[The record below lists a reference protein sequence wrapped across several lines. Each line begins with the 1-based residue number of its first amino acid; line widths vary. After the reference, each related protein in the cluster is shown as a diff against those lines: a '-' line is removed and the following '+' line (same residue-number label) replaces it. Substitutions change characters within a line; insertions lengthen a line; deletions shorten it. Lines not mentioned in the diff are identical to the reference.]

1 MPDFD
6 YAEFKRK
13 PGETVAEASVR
24 IANKYNVERQT
35 ARNWVTGY
43 RDPKAGMVRI
53 KKSRAMDEN
62 LKLMFA
68 FAAPGWTYSLD
79 EIAECMGCTKERV
92 RQIQDSALRK
102 LRRRTNDLKKELR
115 KQ

>member
-1 MPDFD
+1 MADFD
-6 YAEFKRK
+6 HAEFKRK
-13 PGETVAEASVR
+13 PGETVAQASVR
-24 IANKYNVERQT
+24 VANKYNVERQT

-43 RDPKAGMVRI
+43 RDPQAGMVRI

-102 LRRRTNDLKKELR
+102 LRRRTNDLKRELR